1 MSRIDVMKTYKLYI
15 NGAFPRGESGR
26 VYEVKDS
33 KGKFLA
39 NPCQASRKDLREAV
53 VAARGAQAG
62 WVSATAY
69 LRGQIL
75 YRVAEMMESR
85 KSEFIDVIVASEGK
99 SVSAAT
105 SEVSAAIDMW
115 VWYAGWSDKISTIAG
130 STNQVSGP
138 FYNFTI
144 PEAIGVVT
152 IFASEKSPLLSLVSA
167 VGGVLTTGN
176 TCVVV
181 ASEKSPLA
189 AIALAEVLATSDIPN
204 GVVNILTGKSAELV
218 PWVGSHM
225 DIDAVDVSGLSKK
238 QESEVRI
245 AGADNLKRIHRFT
258 EIRSAQRVLAFV
270 ENKTVWHPIGV

>member
-85 KSEFIDVIVASEGK
+85 KSDFIDVIVASEGK

>member
-1 MSRIDVMKTYKLYI
+1 MLFRS
-15 NGAFPRGESGR
+15 
-26 VYEVKDS
+26 
-33 KGKFLA
+33 
-39 NPCQASRKDLREAV
+39 
-53 VAARGAQAG
+53 AARGAQAG

-85 KSEFIDVIVASEGK
+85 KSDFIDVIVASEGK

-204 GVVNILTGKSAELV
+204 GVVNILTGKSAEQV

>member
-15 NGAFPRGESGR
+15 NGAFPRGDSGR

-33 KGKFLA
+33 KGKFVA

-85 KSEFIDVIVASEGK
+85 KSDFIDVIVASEGK

>member
-85 KSEFIDVIVASEGK
+85 KSDFIDVIVASEGK

-152 IFASEKSPLLSLVSA
+152 IFSSEKSPLLSLVSA

>member
-53 VAARGAQAG
+53 VSARAAQTG
-62 WVSATAY
+62 WVSSTAY

-105 SEVSAAIDMW
+105 AEVTAAIDMW

-144 PEAIGVVT
+144 PEAIGVVA

-167 VGGVLTTGN
+167 VGGVLASGN
-176 TCVVV
+176 TCIVI
-181 ASEKSPLA
+181 AAEKSPLA
-189 AIALAEVLATSDIPN
+189 AIALAEVLATSDVPN
-204 GVVNILTGKSAELV
+204 GVVNILTGKSSELV
-218 PWVGSHM
+218 PWIGSHM

-245 AGADNLKRIHRFT
+245 AGADNLKRVHRFT
-258 EIRSAQRVLAFV
+258 EMRSAQRVLAFV

>member
-53 VAARGAQAG
+53 VAARAAQPG
-62 WVSATAY
+62 WVSSTAY

-99 SVSAAT
+99 SISAAT
-105 SEVSAAIDMW
+105 AEVSAAIDMW

-138 FYNFTI
+138 YYNFTI

-152 IFASEKSPLLSLVSA
+152 IFADNKSPLLSLVSA
-167 VGGVLTTGN
+167 IGGVLTSGN
-176 TCVVV
+176 TCVVI
-181 ASEKSPLA
+181 ASEKSPLT
-189 AIALAEVLATSDIPN
+189 AIALAEVLATSDVPN
-204 GVVNILTGKSAELV
+204 GVVNILTGKSAEIV

-225 DIDAVDVSGLSKK
+225 DIDAVDVSGLNKK

-245 AGADNLKRIHRFT
+245 SGADNLKRIHRFT
-258 EIRSAQRVLAFV
+258 EIRTAQRVLAFV